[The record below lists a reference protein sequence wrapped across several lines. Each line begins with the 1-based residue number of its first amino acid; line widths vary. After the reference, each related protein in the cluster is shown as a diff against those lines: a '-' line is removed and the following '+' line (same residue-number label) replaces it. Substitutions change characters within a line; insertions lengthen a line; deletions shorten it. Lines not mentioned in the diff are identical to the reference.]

1 MITLKTKCQVLDG
14 TDIMSDDGDP
24 LERVVV
30 DKDEVNRERLADAI
44 EGIIG
49 VDEDT
54 GSPVPLSGYHE
65 LDNKPKFV
73 SRLLA
78 RRAAVA
84 LGFID
89 EDEVGD
95 SSSGF
100 AERME
105 PSESTIQ
112 NYGGLDFVDNDDE
125 RGGYYIPGY
134 SVDAAVEFLEN
145 AQEDSD

>member
-1 MITLKTKCQVLDG
+1 MG
-14 TDIMSDDGDP
+14 DDTDP

-44 EGIIG
+44 EGIMG
-49 VDEDT
+49 VDEDS
-54 GSPVPLSGYHE
+54 GEPVPLSGYHD

-73 SRLLA
+73 ARLLA
-78 RRAAVA
+78 RRAAFA
-84 LGFID
+84 LDFID

-95 SSSGF
+95 SSGGF

-125 RGGYYIPGY
+125 NGGYYIPGY
-134 SVDAAVEFLEN
+134 SVDAAVEFLKG
-145 AQEDSD
+145 AQEDAND